1 MIKYWN
7 LINTKL
13 IDSIINIYSWILSF
27 YLKLNCEYVAVPNIE
42 FSNEEIIY
50 FFLFQEINSKKISE
64 VFESNSLLV
73 DMEQKVIHKG
83 N

>member
-1 MIKYWN
+1 M
-7 LINTKL
+7 LQCR
-13 IDSIINIYSWILSF
+13 ILSLVMRKSF
-27 YLKLNCEYVAVPNIE
+27 T
-42 FSNEEIIY
+42 
-50 FFLFQEINSKKISE
+50 FLFQEINSKEISE